1 MNNIIVRRNSNCNLQ
16 KAKSKKQT
24 TNFALCNLQFALC
37 RLPFAFCLLLFA
49 FCNLLKAQP
58 LNSARPEVLL
68 QVAEERKEQKDY
80 YNALTLYEKYYEQTK
95 DRTVGFEIA
104 QMHASLRDYAKAET
118 WFARVLQR
126 DKNATGTINPL
137 ARFYYAQM
145 LNSNGKYE
153 DAIPIYEDY
162 LKEATDSLKIQ
173 EATNAIA
180 GAKMA
185 IGMKENLQIVVENAG
200 PKINGPNIEYSPS
213 ITRDGSTLYYSTFK
227 SKEMTKLDGKEGDY
241 YLKIFSAKKDANGE
255 FGKPEVANDNLNR
268 AGNNHGSVYIAPDST
283 TLFFTRIVLSGNEVT
298 ESKLFTAKKQSDGNF
313 NEATEVKGLNGN
325 YQIKHPCVG
334 ELYGKEVLFF
344 SSNMEPTK
352 GGFDIFYATKNDDGS
367 YGTPTNA
374 GSVINTFGNEETPFY
389 RDGKLYFSST
399 GHPGLGNYDLFVSSW
414 NGLTWSEPENLGKGI
429 NSSADDKYPS
439 FDDEGTMYLA
449 SNRPGGKSIKS
460 KTCCEDIYVIKKA
473 PIKIDLIV
481 NATDGKNPLRGLTFS
496 LLDMTGGKSSDR
508 DDKTADSY
516 TGDLK
521 RSRAYTVITAKPGYY
536 NDTIQFNTVG
546 INQTSTIKKLVTLR
560 PLPNVTAS
568 LRAVTTCDGVPL
580 KAVKYILT
588 QVEDGQSATRT
599 VDMFSAALGLRKT
612 YQLIATKEGYT
623 ADTVRFST
631 MDIKTTTTIEKT
643 LKLKT
648 KTVTISRSERIRLQN
663 MYYKLDKYKA
673 DEEDM
678 EDWSLAEQSLLYLYD
693 VMKKN
698 PDIVIEL
705 SSHTDS
711 RGSDS
716 YNLELSQRRADGVKK
731 WMTEKGIEAR
741 RMISKGYGETKIVNR
756 CKNGVK
762 CSEEEH
768 LRNRRTEFRIIS
780 GPDTIEIIEQKSA
793 VEIH

>member
-1 MNNIIVRRNSNCNLQ
+1 MNNIIVGKNSKQIVQYFKNKGLIAICLLQ
-16 KAKSKKQT
+16 
-24 TNFALCNLQFALC
+24 
-37 RLPFAFCLLLFA
+37 FAFCLLG
-49 FCNLLKAQP
+49 KAQP

-95 DRTVGFEIA
+95 DRTVGLEIA
-104 QMHASLRDYAKAET
+104 QMHASLRDYAKAEI

-137 ARFYYAQM
+137 ARYYYAQM

-153 DAIPIYEDY
+153 DAIPVYEDY
-162 LKEATDSLKIQ
+162 LKEATDSLKIL
-173 EATNAIA
+173 EANNAIA
-180 GAKMA
+180 GCKLSQT
-185 IGMKENLQIVVENAG
+185 MKENLQVVVENAG
-200 PKINGPNIEYSPS
+200 AKINGPNIEYSPS
-213 ITRDGSTLYYSTFK
+213 ISKDGSTLYYSTFK

-241 YLKIFSAKKDANGE
+241 YLKIFTSKKDGNGE
-255 FGKPEVANDNLNR
+255 FGKAEVANDNLNR
-268 AGNNHGSVYIAPDST
+268 PGNNHGSVYISPDST
-283 TLFFTRIVLSGNEVT
+283 TLFFTRIILSGNEVT
-298 ESKLFTAKKQSDGNF
+298 ESKLYTAKKQADGNF

-344 SSNMEPTK
+344 SANMEPTK
-352 GGFDIFYATKNDDGS
+352 GGFDIFYAAKNDDGS

-374 GSVINTFGNEETPFY
+374 GGVINTFGNEETPFY

-414 NGLTWSEPENLGKGI
+414 NGSTWSEPENLGKGI

-439 FDDEGTMYLA
+439 FDDEGTMYIA
-449 SNRPGGKSIKS
+449 SNRPSGKSIKS
-460 KTCCEDIYVIKKA
+460 KTCCEDIFIIKKA

-481 NATDGKNPLRGLTFS
+481 NATDGKNPLRGLTFA
-496 LLDMTGGKSSDR
+496 LLDNTGGKGTTDK
-508 DDKTADSY
+508 DEKTADSY

-521 RSRAYTVITAKPGYY
+521 RSHAYTVITSKPGYY
-536 NDTIQFNTVG
+536 SDTIQFNTVG
-546 INQTSTIKKLVTLR
+546 VNQTSTIKKLVTLR
-560 PLPNVTAS
+560 ATPTIAAA
-568 LRAVTTCDGVPL
+568 LRATTSCDGVPL
-580 KAVKYILT
+580 KAVKYTLT
-588 QVEDGQSATRT
+588 QVEDNATASRT
-599 VDMFSAALGLRKT
+599 VDMFSANLGLRKT
-612 YQLIATKEGYT
+612 YQLIASKEGYT
-623 ADTVRFST
+623 SDTARFST

-663 MYYKLDKYKA
+663 MYYKLDKFKA

-678 EDWSLAEQSLLYLYD
+678 EDWSLAEQSLLYLFD

-705 SSHTDS
+705 SSHTDA

-716 YNLELSQRRADGVKK
+716 YNLDLSQRRADGVKK

-741 RMISKGYGETKIVNR
+741 RMVSKGYGETKIVNR
-756 CKNGVK
+756 CKNGIK

-780 GPDTIEIIEQKSA
+780 GPETIEISEQKSA
-793 VEIH
+793 VEIR

>member
-1 MNNIIVRRNSNCNLQ
+1 MLHKNIIVFLFIVCAAN
-16 KAKSKKQT
+16 
-24 TNFALCNLQFALC
+24 AL
-37 RLPFAFCLLLFA
+37 R
-49 FCNLLKAQP
+49 AQP

-137 ARFYYAQM
+137 ARYYYAQM

-153 DAIPIYEDY
+153 DAIPVFEDY
-162 LKEATDSLKIQ
+162 LKEATDSLKIL
-173 EATNAIA
+173 ETNNAIA

-185 IGMKENLQIVVENAG
+185 IGMKENLQLVVENAG
-200 PKINGPNIEYSPS
+200 AKINGPNIEYSPS
-213 ITRDGSTLYYSTFK
+213 ITRDGNTLYYSTFK
-227 SKEMTKLDGKEGDY
+227 SREMTKLDGKEGDY
-241 YLKIFSAKKDANGE
+241 YLKIFSTRKDANGE
-255 FGKPEVANDNLNR
+255 FGKPE
-268 AGNNHGSVYIAPDST
+268 GYNHGSVYIAPDST
-283 TLFFTRIVLSGNEVT
+283 TLFFTRIVLSGNEVS
-298 ESKLFTAKKQSDGNF
+298 ESKLYVAKKQADGNF

-325 YQIKHPCVG
+325 FQIKHPCVG

-367 YGTPTNA
+367 YGTATNA
-374 GSVINTFGNEETPFY
+374 GGVINTFGNEETPFY

-399 GHPGLGNYDLFVSSW
+399 GHPGLGNYDIFVSSW
-414 NGLTWSEPENLGKGI
+414 NGSTWSEPENLGKGI

-460 KTCCEDIYVIKKA
+460 KTCCEDIYIIKKA
-473 PIKIDLIV
+473 PIKIDLVIT
-481 NATDGKNPLRGLTFS
+481 ATDGKNVLRGLTFS
-496 LLDMTGGKSSDR
+496 LLDITGGKNSEK
-508 DDKTADSY
+508 DDKTADNY

-521 RSRAYTVITAKPGYY
+521 RSRAYTVVTTKPGYY
-536 NDTIQFNTVG
+536 PDTIQFNTVG
-546 INQTSTIKKLVTLR
+546 VNQTTTLKKLVTLR
-560 PLPNVTAS
+560 PTPNITAA
-568 LRAVTTCDGVPL
+568 LRATTSSEGVPL
-580 KAVKYILT
+580 KAVKYTLT
-588 QVEDGQSATRT
+588 QIEDGQTATRT

-612 YQLIATKEGYT
+612 YELIATKEGYN

-631 MDIKTTTTIEKT
+631 MDIKATTTIEKT

-648 KTVTISRSERIRLQN
+648 KTVTISRSERIRLQY
-663 MYYKLDKYKA
+663 MFYKYDKFKA

-678 EDWSLAEQSLLYLYD
+678 EDWTHAEQSLTYLLD
-693 VMKKN
+693 IMKKN

-716 YNLELSQRRADGVKK
+716 YNLDLSQRRADGVKK
-731 WMTEKGIEAR
+731 WMTGKGIEPR
-741 RMISKGYGETKIVNR
+741 RIIAKGYGETKIVNK

-762 CSEEEH
+762 CTEEEH

-780 GPDTIEIIEQKSA
+780 GPDNIEIIDQKSA
-793 VEIH
+793 IEIK

>member
-1 MNNIIVRRNSNCNLQ
+1 MLHKNIIV
-16 KAKSKKQT
+16 
-24 TNFALCNLQFALC
+24 F
-37 RLPFAFCLLLFA
+37 LFIVCA
-49 FCNLLKAQP
+49 ANALKAQP

-137 ARFYYAQM
+137 ARYYYAQM

-153 DAIPIYEDY
+153 DAIPVFEDY
-162 LKEATDSLKIQ
+162 LKEATDSLKIL
-173 EATNAIA
+173 ETNNAIA

-185 IGMKENLQIVVENAG
+185 IGMKENLQLVVENAG
-200 PKINGPNIEYSPS
+200 AKINGPNIEYSPS
-213 ITRDGSTLYYSTFK
+213 ITRDGNTLYFSTFK
-227 SKEMTKLDGKEGDY
+227 SREMTKLDGKEGDY
-241 YLKIFSAKKDANGE
+241 YLKIFSTRKDANGE

-268 AGNNHGSVYIAPDST
+268 PGYNHGSVYIAPDST
-283 TLFFTRIVLSGNEVT
+283 TLFFTRIVLSGNEVS
-298 ESKLFTAKKQSDGNF
+298 ESKLYVAKKQADGNF

-325 YQIKHPCVG
+325 FQIKHPCIG

-367 YGTPTNA
+367 YGTATNA
-374 GSVINTFGNEETPFY
+374 GGVINTFGNEETPFY

-399 GHPGLGNYDLFVSSW
+399 GHPGLGNYDIFVSSW
-414 NGLTWSEPENLGKGI
+414 NGSTWSEPENLGKGI

-460 KTCCEDIYVIKKA
+460 KTCCEDIYIIKKA
-473 PIKIDLIV
+473 PIKIDLVIT
-481 NATDGKNPLRGLTFS
+481 ATDGKNVLRGLTFS
-496 LLDMTGGKSSDR
+496 LLDITGGKNSEK

-521 RSRAYTVITAKPGYY
+521 RSRAYTVVTTKPGYY
-536 NDTIQFNTVG
+536 PDTIQFNTVG
-546 INQTSTIKKLVTLR
+546 VNQTTTLKKLVTLR
-560 PLPNVTAS
+560 PTPNITAA
-568 LRAVTTCDGVPL
+568 LRATTSSEGVPL
-580 KAVKYILT
+580 KAVKYTLT
-588 QVEDGQSATRT
+588 QIEDGQTATRT

-612 YQLIATKEGYT
+612 YELIATKEGYN

-631 MDIKTTTTIEKT
+631 MDIKATTTIEKT

-648 KTVTISRSERIRLQN
+648 KTVTISRSERIRLQY
-663 MYYKLDKYKA
+663 MFYKYDKFKA

-678 EDWSLAEQSLLYLYD
+678 EDWTHAEQSLTYLLD
-693 VMKKN
+693 IMKKN

-716 YNLELSQRRADGVKK
+716 YNLDLSQRRADGVKK
-731 WMTEKGIEAR
+731 WMTGKGIEPR
-741 RMISKGYGETKIVNR
+741 RIIAKGYGETKIVNK

-762 CSEEEH
+762 CTEEEH

-780 GPDTIEIIEQKSA
+780 GPDNIEIIDQKSA
-793 VEIH
+793 IEIK